1 MPTINPNIAIM
12 EFHPGP
18 GGQEAAIWAQDLL
31 NMYVRYANKVGW
43 KVVQVDDEIIRI
55 TGFDAYNQLKYET
68 GTHRVQRIPVTE
80 KRGRL
85 QTSTASVLILPQIDS
100 KDITVNPD
108 DIEITASR
116 AGGNGGQ
123 NVNKVSTAVRLL
135 HKPTGLTFSV
145 RQERS
150 QQQNREIAINLLK
163 SKLWQI
169 EEDKKNAQITG
180 ARAAVGKGDRA
191 EKIRTYNYPRNQIK
205 DHRIDKSFNNLEK
218 MMQGDIE
225 DLLLELTVLDE
236 KEKQESEIKQ

>member
-1 MPTINPNIAIM
+1 MPILNPNIAIL

-43 KVVQVDDEIIRI
+43 KVSQVDDEIIQI
-55 TGFDAYNQLKYET
+55 SGFDAYNQLRYET
-68 GTHRVQRIPVTE
+68 GTHRVQRIPSTE

-85 QTSTASVLILPQIDS
+85 QTSTASVLVLPQVDS
-100 KDITVNPD
+100 KDIVVNPD
-108 DIEITASR
+108 EIEVTAMR

-135 HKPTGLTFSV
+135 HKPTGLTFCV

-150 QQQNREIAINLLK
+150 QQQNREVAMSLLK

-169 EEDKKNAQITG
+169 EEDKRASQITG
-180 ARAAVGKGDRA
+180 VRSTMGKGDRA
-191 EKIRTYNYPRNQIK
+191 EKIRTYNYPRNQVK

-218 MMQGDIE
+218 IMQGDLD
-225 DLLLELTVLDE
+225 DLFLELTVLDE
-236 KEKQESEIKQ
+236 KEEVKN